1 MDKVVKKVG
10 IYAVIVNIFLAI
22 IKILAGLIFKSMA
35 LLADGVDTATDIM
48 TSSVMLL
55 TTVIS
60 SKPPDREHP
69 FGHSKAQ
76 NIGAKTISF
85 VVFYAGVSL
94 LIESTKRLISKNY
107 GQIEGYL
114 VLVVAAIS
122 VALKTSIFLA
132 EYTVGKKYKNYAMIA
147 EAKNMRNDIL
157 NSSLVFGSIILNKIG
172 LSWMDPLA
180 GLFLSIFIIK
190 VAWEIFE
197 ENTHE
202 LMDGIRKEDNWIYDE
217 VIKACEN
224 CGGSN
229 PHKIRARRIADKFYV
244 DLDIEVDG
252 EKTVQQAHDISVCIK
267 EELYKT
273 DAIYDVVVHIEPEG
287 NKENERYGIQKEQ
300 EN

>member
-1 MDKVVKKVG
+1 MEKTVRRVG
-10 IYAVIVNIFLAI
+10 IYAVVVNIFLAV

-55 TTVIS
+55 TTIIS

-76 NIGAKTISF
+76 NIGAKVISF

-94 LIESTKRLISKNY
+94 LVESAKRLITKNY

-114 VLVVAAIS
+114 VLVVAVIS
-122 VALKTSIFLA
+122 VAFKTSIFLA
-132 EYTVGKKYKNYAMIA
+132 EYTVGKKHKNYAMVA

-172 LSWMDPLA
+172 LSWMDPLV
-180 GLFLSIFIIK
+180 GLFLSLFIIK

-217 VIKACEN
+217 VIKACEK

-229 PHKIRARRIADKFYV
+229 PHKIRARRIGDKFYV
-244 DLDIEVDG
+244 DMDIEVDG
-252 EKTVQQAHDISVCIK
+252 DKTVRQAHDITVCIK
-267 EELYKT
+267 DELHKT
-273 DAIYDVVVHIEPEG
+273 DTIYDVVVHIEPAG
-287 NKENERYGIQKEQ
+287 NKEDERYGIHKE
-300 EN
+300 N